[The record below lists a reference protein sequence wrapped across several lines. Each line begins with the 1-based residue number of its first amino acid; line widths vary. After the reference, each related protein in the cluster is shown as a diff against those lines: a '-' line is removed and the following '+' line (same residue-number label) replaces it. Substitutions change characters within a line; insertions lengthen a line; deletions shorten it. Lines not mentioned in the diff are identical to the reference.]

1 MFFIQILNLQEN
13 PFFLLDVETLDHET
27 DDIGDYL
34 QDDNDED
41 TYLQKGPDDM
51 LDGEYIADEQ
61 GLIHK
66 DNGMLGSKS
75 LTIIINSHLLLL
87 QPFKI
92 KKKIMLKTSGHD
104 TLFVKTRRK
113 YMATVVYNTMY
124 VSK

>member
-13 PFFLLDVETLDHET
+13 PFFLLDVEILDHET

-34 QDDNDED
+34 QDDNDGD

-61 GLIHK
+61 GLIHNDK
-66 DNGMLGSKS
+66 GTLGSKS

-92 KKKIMLKTSGHD
+92 KKK
-104 TLFVKTRRK
+104 
-113 YMATVVYNTMY
+113 
-124 VSK
+124 